1 MQGDLLTNFEQL
13 WETGG
18 CPPDVF
24 TFLRNH
30 ENPEAAHILEVL
42 LKDQKHRWRSDDPL
56 KVEDYLAELPALSS
70 DDESR
75 LRLIVGEFGIRCE
88 IGQQPSVE
96 EYSARFGD
104 IAARLPQQL
113 AYLTD
118 TVDPNVG
125 HPISISEDGLSATAR
140 MQQVEAV
147 TAGQQ
152 LGRYKLVRLLGSG
165 AFGRV
170 WLAQDEELL
179 RFVAI
184 KVPKPER
191 FMKPEDAEAYLE
203 EARTVATLDHPN
215 IVPVYDVGRA
225 EDGSIYVVSK
235 YIEGCDLIQKIKDQP
250 PTYHETASLL
260 IPIAR
265 ALHHAHQK
273 RIIHRDIKGA
283 NILIELPTNMPYVT
297 DFGLAMRE
305 DDIGKSLGISGTPS
319 YMSPE
324 QARGEGHRLDARS
337 DVFSLGVVF
346 YRLLTGRRPFG
357 GSTLNETLHQVI
369 HIDPAPP
376 RQIAESV
383 PAELE
388 RICLKSLSKRASG
401 RHETAAAFADDLE
414 QWLQPAVVD
423 GMPKAARQIV
433 PKGLRSFDASDADFF
448 LELLPGT
455 RNRDGLPE
463 GIAFW
468 KQQIEQ
474 PDPEK
479 TFSVGLIYGPSGCG
493 KSSLVKAALLPRLAD
508 NVTAIYLEATPEETE
523 LRILRGLHKRFSDL
537 PANANIADTF
547 AELRRH
553 PRGKI
558 VIVLDQFEQW
568 LHAHRAD
575 PDSDLVRALRQCDGG
590 AVQAIVM
597 VRDDFA
603 MAAARLMNV
612 LDIPILQGHN
622 FTTVD
627 LFDTPHAEKVLIRFG
642 QAFGKLPSNSGQLS
656 VEENRFV
663 AEAIDGLAEDGKV
676 VSVRI
681 SLFAEMVKNK
691 TWVPSTLLQVG
702 GARGIGL
709 NFLEETF
716 CSPQSNPQH
725 RLLAGPARAVLQA
738 LLPELGTD
746 IKGHMRSH
754 EELIAVSGCQNR
766 PADVAALLRVLDGEL
781 RLITPTD
788 PEGHESRS
796 KSDSVSMFYQLTHD
810 YLVPSLRE
818 WLTRQQRETREGR
831 AQLLLNERSTLW
843 TAKRENRYLP
853 SFVEWLS
860 IRSLTPAR
868 MWSDGQAAMMR
879 QAAKLHGTR
888 ITVAAVILSV
898 LTVISYGL
906 ILRNQSRNNLLEAR
920 GRVDAVLSADT
931 NLVAAT
937 IDRLD
942 SYRDIANPL
951 LLKVYEHEADDSSK
965 KLNAGLALVANGQ
978 PGDPLILEFLQERL
992 LSAAPNQFGPLIEL
1006 LRPHQTTVNSA
1017 YWKIA
1022 KDADEPEDRR
1032 FHAACVLAN
1041 LDHQNGYWL
1050 DTEFTTFVPAALVLR
1065 APVFIGNYQK
1075 LVQPVSKDLVE
1086 PLALIYF
1093 DSSRDTLKRSVSA
1106 SLLADFAANNVD
1118 ILTELMLAADP
1129 KSADVLFPVL
1139 EVHKTDAIRLLE
1151 AELQKQVNPTWPIS
1165 KAGPGWTRPAPVTQ
1179 VAIESAHGLLDE
1191 HFAFCQDM
1199 SWTVFLDVAE
1209 TLRSSG
1215 YRPVRVRPFLASS
1228 PADTSAADLSDAR
1241 QTLVACVWTRDAL
1254 DWNLLSDISETDL
1267 HDQIAA
1273 AEKRNLVVADVV
1285 ASPGSYERFVVLF
1298 CERTN
1303 IEDQRTVV
1311 VNELQTNFWTR
1322 AAELKEQKFVSQLT
1336 ISVANNDDGERVYS
1350 GVWSTEGNLA
1360 DAKLAYEGFELFHRP
1375 QWDVAVAASVAET
1388 GDGPQNSSITNLSG
1402 ASLSGQPREFASL
1415 WQADVNFE
1423 SRLLHDVA
1431 VNEIVPQIKSLRTD
1445 GYRPVAIAVHQP
1457 SNATDLSSRSL
1468 LTSMVW
1474 HRPLVE
1480 DTKKEELVIR
1490 QAAAAATLIR
1500 FQAASNV
1507 WPIFQLIPDA
1517 RLTSDFLDRTLRY
1530 ETDPDLILDAMQQT
1544 SNPAQRYSL
1553 ILAIGQLTKGDRLD
1567 DAMLNRA
1574 ADSLLPWFSD
1584 DVDPGVHGA
1593 IEWAMK
1599 QMNRS
1604 DELAEIR
1611 KEYALGT
1618 VVGERGW
1625 YVTKQDDH
1633 TFVVVQP
1640 QEFSMGSPINE
1651 ADRDGGTESDDE
1663 DRHRRRITKSYAI
1676 AAKEVTV
1683 AQFLSFDPEYNSYNA
1698 QDSPTPDSPITLVG
1712 WHLAAQY
1719 CNWLSEQEGIP
1730 SSQWCYEEDPGD
1742 STRMLLASDWYER
1755 TGYRLPG
1762 EAEWECAARAGTTT
1776 SRYYGETQSLIDN
1789 YSWYSA
1795 LSKDDY
1801 MLPVGTLLPNQFGLF
1816 DMLGNA
1822 AEWCQEAKYRYD
1834 KDVPFMLATGHFG
1847 PIDGTDNRILRGGSF
1862 GSQEEDAR
1870 SARRVAYPE
1879 EQNFIIGIRLARTLP

>member
-1 MQGDLLTNFEQL
+1 MQEDLLNKFDQL
-13 WETGG
+13 WQAAES
-18 CPPDVF
+18 PPDVF
-24 TFLRNH
+24 TFLREH
-30 ENPEAAHILEVL
+30 EDSGSAQILDVL
-42 LKDQKHRWRSDDPL
+42 LKDQKFRWQSDAPL
-56 KVEDYLAELPALSS
+56 KVEDYLSALPAMSFH
-70 DDESR
+70 DEAR
-75 LRLIVGEFGIRCE
+75 LRLILGEFATRCD
-88 IGQQPSVE
+88 IGHQPELDEYRDRFSDLADLVE
-96 EYSARFGD
+96 QKLSG
-104 IAARLPQQL
+104 LS
-113 AYLTD
+113 D
-118 TVDPNVG
+118 TINHDG
-125 HPISISEDGLSATAR
+125 EHPFSISDDAPSATAS
-140 MQQVEAV
+140 MNDAAADL
-147 TAGQQ
+147 AGKR
-152 LGRYKLVRLLGSG
+152 LGRYRLVRLLGAR

-170 WLAQDEELL
+170 WLAQDEELQ
-179 RFVAI
+179 RFVAV

-203 EARTVATLDHPN
+203 EARTVATLNHPN

-235 YIEGCDLIQKIKDQP
+235 YIEGCDLIQRINEQP
-250 PTYHETASLL
+250 LTFHDTVTLL

-283 NILIELPTNMPYVT
+283 NILIELPANIPYVA

-414 QWLQPAVVD
+414 QWLQPAFVD
-423 GMPKAARQIV
+423 GVPKAASQIV

-474 PDPEK
+474 PDPDK
-479 TFSVGLIYGPSGCG
+479 TFSVGLIYGPSWCG

-508 NVTAIYLEATPEETE
+508 NVTAIYLEATPEETD
-523 LRILRGLHKRFSDL
+523 LRILRGLRKRFPEL

-575 PDSDLVRALRQCDGG
+575 PDSDLVRALRQCNGG
-590 AVQAIVM
+590 ALQAIVM

-627 LFDTPHAEKVLIRFG
+627 LFDAPHAEKVLVRFG

-656 VEENRFV
+656 AEEHQFV
-663 AEAIDGLAEDGKV
+663 AEAIEGLAEDGKV

-691 TWVPSTLLQVG
+691 PWVPSTLIQVG

-788 PEGHESRS
+788 PEGQESRS
-796 KSDSVSMFYQLTHD
+796 KSDSASMFYQLTHD

-843 TAKRENRYLP
+843 TAKQENRYLP
-853 SFVEWLS
+853 SLAEWLN

-879 QAAKLHGTR
+879 QAAKLHGAR
-888 ITVAAVILSV
+888 ITVAALMLSV
-898 LTVISYGL
+898 LAIVSYGL
-906 ILRNQSRNNLLEAR
+906 ILRNQSRNDLLEAK

-931 NLVAAT
+931 SLVSAT
-937 IDRLD
+937 IDRLN
-942 SYRDIANPL
+942 SYRDVANPL
-951 LLKVYEHEADDSSK
+951 LLAEYESEADNSSK

-978 PGDPLILEFLQERL
+978 PGDQSILEFLTERL
-992 LSAAPNQFGPLIEL
+992 LTASPNQLGPLIDL
-1006 LRPHQTTVNSA
+1006 LRPHKTTVNSA

-1022 KDADEPEDRR
+1022 KDADEAEDRR

-1041 LDHQNGYWL
+1041 LDHQNEYWH
-1050 DTEFTTFVPAALVLR
+1050 DTEFTAFVASALVLR
-1065 APVFIGNYQK
+1065 PPVFIGNYQT
-1075 LVQPVSKDLVE
+1075 LVLPVSKELVG
-1086 PLALIYF
+1086 PLAQIYF

-1106 SLLADFAANNVD
+1106 SLLADFAANHVD
-1118 ILTELMLAADP
+1118 VLTELMLAADP

-1139 EVHKTDAIRLLE
+1139 EVNKTDAIQLLE
-1151 AELQKQVNPTWPIS
+1151 AELQKQVKPTWPIS
-1165 KAGPGWTRPAPVTQ
+1165 KAGPGWIRPAPVTQ
-1179 VAIESAHGLLDE
+1179 VAIESAHGLLDD

-1199 SWTVFLDVAE
+1199 SWTVFLEVAE

-1228 PADTSAADLSDAR
+1228 AAESSDEDSSDAFHK
-1241 QTLVACVWTRDAL
+1241 LVACVWTRDTF
-1254 DWNLLSDISETDL
+1254 DWVLLANVPRTDL
-1267 HDQIAA
+1267 DQQIEA
-1273 AEKRNLVVADVV
+1273 AEKKNLVVADVV
-1285 ASPGSYERFVVLF
+1285 ASPGNSELLVTLF
-1298 CERTN
+1298 SERTN
-1303 IEDQRTVV
+1303 AIEQRAVL
-1311 VNELQTNFWTR
+1311 VNELETNFSNR
-1322 AAELKEQKFVSQLT
+1322 VGDLMELEFVSQRT
-1336 ISVANNDDGERVYS
+1336 ISVATNDDGDRIYS
-1350 GVWSTEGNLA
+1350 GVWSTTGPVA

-1375 QWDVAVAASVAET
+1375 QWDIAVAPCVAET
-1388 GDGPQNSSITNLSG
+1388 EVGQQSSSINSV
-1402 ASLSGQPREFASL
+1402 SGQPLEFASL
-1415 WQADVNFE
+1415 WLADVNFE
-1423 SRLLHDVA
+1423 SSLLHDVRLND
-1431 VNEIVPQIKSLRTD
+1431 VIPLTKSLRSD
-1445 GYRPVAIAVHQP
+1445 GYRPVAIAVRQP
-1457 SNATDLSSRSL
+1457 PEPGDLSSQSL

-1474 HRPLVE
+1474 HRPVVE
-1480 DTKKEELVIR
+1480 ETKKEELAIR
-1490 QAAAAATLIR
+1490 QSAAAATLIR

-1507 WPIFQLIPDA
+1507 WPIFQPTPDT
-1517 RLTSDFLDRTLRY
+1517 RLTSNFLDRTLRY
-1530 ETDPDLILDAMQQT
+1530 RTNPAWIIDAMQQT
-1544 SNPAQRYSL
+1544 SNPGHRYSL
-1553 ILAIGQLTKGDRLD
+1553 ILAVGQLAKSDRLD
-1567 DAMLNRA
+1567 DAMLTKA
-1574 ADSLLPWFSD
+1574 ANILLPWYRD

-1604 DELAEIR
+1604 EEPVEIR

-1625 YVTKQDDH
+1625 YVTRLDDH

-1640 QEFSMGSPINE
+1640 QEFLMGSPINE

-1683 AQFLSFDPEYNSYNA
+1683 AQFLSFDPEYISYNA
-1698 QDSPTPDSPITLVG
+1698 QASPTPDSPITLVG

-1730 SSQWCYEEDPGD
+1730 SSQWCYAEDPNN

-1755 TGYRLPG
+1755 TGYRLPC

-1776 SRYYGETQSLIDN
+1776 SRHYGETQSLIDN

-1801 MLPVGTLLPNQFGLF
+1801 MLPVGSLLPNQFGLF

-1834 KDVPFMLATGHFG
+1834 KNVPFMLATGPFA
-1847 PIDGTDNRILRGGSF
+1847 PIDGADNRILRGGSF

-1870 SARRVAYPE
+1870 SARRVAYPD